1 LKFTPQSILDI
12 ILIEPT
18 IHGDFRGYFA
28 ETFRQD
34 LFENTLNQKVTF
46 VQDNESKSSMGIVR
60 GLHYQLPP
68 FSQSKLVRVTEG
80 KILDVVL
87 DIRKGSNTFGQH
99 ISVEL
104 SAKNMHQLYI
114 PCGFAHGFVVLSET
128 AKINYKVDNIY
139 KPEYDRGIAFDDPKL
154 KIDWQLPRE
163 KLQLSSKDK
172 LHPNLY
178 DSIELFD

>member
-1 LKFTPQSILDI
+1 MKFTPQSILDI

-18 IHGDFRGYFA
+18 VHGDFRGYFA

-87 DIRKGSNTFGQH
+87 ERVVILLDNIF
-99 ISVEL
+99 
-104 SAKNMHQLYI
+104 QLHSQLKI
-114 PCGFAHGFVVLSET
+114 CITCIFHVVLLM
-128 AKINYKVDNIY
+128 
-139 KPEYDRGIAFDDPKL
+139 GL
-154 KIDWQLPRE
+154 
-163 KLQLSSKDK
+163 
-172 LHPNLY
+172 LY
-178 DSIELFD
+178 